1 MCANRHFI
9 TFTQE
14 RRLASQLGYDDPVN
28 ATFDATTDMYYAVS
42 ELLLR
47 EMSTTASGER
57 QRKLHVIFASHND
70 DTIRWLLR
78 K

>member
-1 MCANRHFI
+1 MSLNLLYVAYV
-9 TFTQE
+9 QE
-14 RRLASQLGYDDPVN
+14 QRLASQLGYDDPVN

-47 EMSTTASGER
+47 EMSTAASGER